1 VRTPHTGDDS
11 KQHSEDKAHRAMT
24 SDNRRHVAELIA
36 LIFYVIVDAFG
47 PLSHFWA
54 IFPGAVVISVLV
66 SAELPI
72 KWGIAASASIFAIAA
87 LVYFVSPPILP
98 EETETHG
105 WLLPANAPTPEN
117 GCDQMPR
124 PTGALLFVAGTN
136 GALPESPDK
145 STILN
150 IGNSTQLSVERDE
163 SRLAFDADIYN
174 NTGNLSVRIVRNEF
188 HLVSGEYSYQERSG
202 DRSTITVYNK
212 QGGEMLYVY
221 YANATTVLIRGLFT
235 SPDGTR
241 IRSCALGRSARGL
254 FRPCA

>member
-1 VRTPHTGDDS
+1 
-11 KQHSEDKAHRAMT
+11 M
-24 SDNRRHVAELIA
+24 IA
-36 LIFYVIVDAFG
+36 LIFYVIADAFG

-54 IFPGAVVISVLV
+54 IFSGAVVISVRV

-87 LVYFVSPPILP
+87 LVYFVSPPILL

-124 PTGALLFVAGTN
+124 PTGALLFIAGTN
-136 GALPESPDK
+136 GALTESPDK

-150 IGNSTQLSVERDE
+150 VGNSTQL
-163 SRLAFDADIYN
+163 
-174 NTGNLSVRIVRNEF
+174 NEF
-188 HLVSGEYSYQERSG
+188 HLVSGEYSYQERSR
-202 DRSTITVYNK
+202 DRSTIGVYNK

-221 YANATTVLIRGLFT
+221 RLPPV
-235 SPDGTR
+235 
-241 IRSCALGRSARGL
+241 
-254 FRPCA
+254 